1 MRRHKENIT
10 AAATGI
16 HPAWGLAGLVL
27 VALMGCLS
35 IVKPMGDET
44 ASQWIPFIRDGTTT
58 LEEVRNRMGEPS
70 DTYEDGRVLI
80 YWMCEEGKRLR
91 SGKDCKTGHTFNLV
105 LVFEADGVLERHSLV
120 EKH

>member
-44 ASQWIPFIRDGTTT
+44 ASQWIPFIRDGT
-58 LEEVRNRMGEPS
+58 
-70 DTYEDGRVLI
+70 I
-80 YWMCEEGKRLR
+80 R